1 MKKLMK
7 KLIAMAAVL
16 VMIVTLLPAMGA
28 KAGSVPTGSITIEKT
43 TQDATNPLEG
53 AGFTVYKMLTFHN
66 QNVFEGWGND
76 AQWLVGQ
83 VNLASQFPGIT
94 VTQDMNV
101 NDLDMSQFTTEI
113 AKTVEENPDQY
124 KAYQVGPE
132 KFTQIQQ
139 GSKKATTKF
148 DGLQYGIYLVVET
161 TVPESDGVHTY
172 TKCEP
177 FFVSIP
183 MTETTEDEDGNVV
196 STTWEKDIVVT
207 PKNAETGGDKTIVGT
222 TAEEKN
228 ADAAIGDEV
237 QYEIT
242 ATVPANGTEFA
253 IVDKIH
259 GLDYITDEEAYP
271 LTVTIGDTTL
281 AKDTDYTI
289 DTMTT
294 DGQMTIT
301 FTDTFLQNKA
311 YFGKTVSIKY
321 YARVTEEAY
330 IGTGNTN
337 SAEIDYG
344 NDSNVTINNKPAVYT
359 YGLQL
364 EKYDADNSSTK
375 LENVQFELRKKY
387 VGESSNPDIKE
398 GELVE
403 GEQFGDNGENTNDG
417 IYVTDKNGLLNIKGL
432 AAGTYYLKE
441 IKTQDGYTL
450 LANPIKIEILNNG
463 EEETVGDDKIVA
475 SVEKPIIKINDEVTT
490 DKFNQDANNIY
501 FKFEVSNQ
509 KGFSLPETGGMGTY
523 LFTIGGIVI
532 MAGAAFALIAMKK
545 RA

>member
-1 MKKLMK
+1 MKKMMK
-7 KLIAMAAVL
+7 KLIAMAAAL
-16 VMIVTLLPAMGA
+16 VMIVTLLPAVGA
-28 KAGSVPTGSITIEKT
+28 KAGMVPTGSITIEKT

-53 AGFTVYKMLTFHN
+53 AGFTVYNMLTFFRR
-66 QNVFEGWGND
+66 NVADTGND
-76 AQWLVGQ
+76 MQWTVDNVG
-83 VNLASQFPGIT
+83 LANEFVEINATKG
-94 VTQDMNV
+94 MNV

-124 KAYQVGPE
+124 QQYQEGTE
-132 KFTQIQQ
+132 QFTQIQE
-139 GSKKATTKF
+139 GSNKATAKF
-148 DGLQYGIYLVVET
+148 DYLEYGIYLVVET

-183 MTETTEDEDGNVV
+183 MTETEKDEDGNIV
-196 STTWEKDIVVT
+196 SSTWIDDIVVT
-207 PKNAETGGDKTIVGT
+207 PKNTETGGDKTIIGIT
-222 TAEEKN
+222 PGEEN

-253 IVDKIH
+253 VVDKIH
-259 GLDYITDEEAYP
+259 GLDYITDEEEFP

-281 AKDTDYTI
+281 VKDADYRI
-289 DTMTT
+289 DTTTT

-301 FTDTFLQNKA
+301 FTDAFLQNKA

-330 IGTGNTN
+330 IGTGNIN

-344 NDSNVTINNKPAVYT
+344 NDSNVIINNKPAVYT
-359 YGLQL
+359 YGLQM
-364 EKYDADNSSTK
+364 EKYDADNPSTK
-375 LENVQFELRKKY
+375 LENVQFELRKASTT
-387 VGESSNPDIKE
+387 GPNGDIKD
-398 GELVE
+398 GELVK
-403 GEQFGDNGENTNDG
+403 GSQFGDNGNNINDG
-417 IYVTDKNGLLNIKGL
+417 IYVTGKNGLLNIKGL
-432 AAGTYYLKE
+432 AAGTYFLKE
-441 IKTQDGYTL
+441 IKTQDEYTL

-463 EEETVGDDKIVA
+463 EEETVGEETLIA
-475 SVEKPIIKINDEVTT
+475 SVENPIVKVNGEVTT
-490 DKFNQDANNIY
+490 GKYQQDEKNIY
-501 FKFEVSNQ
+501 FKFEVTNQ

>member
-7 KLIAMAAVL
+7 KLIAMAAAL
-16 VMIVTLLPAMGA
+16 VMIITLLPAVGA
-28 KAGSVPTGSITIEKT
+28 KAGMVPTGSITIEKT

-53 AGFTVYKMLTFHN
+53 AGFSVYRMLTF
-66 QNVFEGWGND
+66 FERNTNND
-76 AQWLVGQ
+76 GRNNMQWTVDQVG
-83 VNLASQFPGIT
+83 LASQFSEIT
-94 VTQDMNV
+94 VTQGMNV

-113 AKTVEENPDQY
+113 AKTVEENPS
-124 KAYQVGPE
+124 KYQRYQEGPE
-132 KFTQIQQ
+132 QITKIQD
-139 GSKKATTKF
+139 GSNKATAQF

-253 IVDKIH
+253 VIDKIH

-281 AKDTDYTI
+281 VKDTDYTI
-289 DTMTT
+289 DTTT
-294 DGQMTIT
+294 TKGQMTIT
-301 FTDTFLQNKA
+301 FTNTFLQNKA

-330 IGTGNTN
+330 IGTGNIN

-344 NDSNVTINNKPAVYT
+344 NDSNVSINNKPGVYT

-364 EKYDADNSSTK
+364 EKCDADDSSTK
-375 LENVQFELRKKY
+375 LEGVQFELRKKY
-387 VGESSNPDIKE
+387 VGGSVDTDIKE
-398 GELVE
+398 GEPVK
-403 GEQFGDNGENTNDG
+403 GEQFGDNGKNTNDG
-417 IYVTDKNGLLNIKGL
+417 IYVTGKGGLLNIKGL

-475 SVEKPIIKINDEVTT
+475 SVENPIIKINDEVTT
-490 DKFNQDANNIY
+490 DKFTQDKNNVY

-509 KGFSLPETGGMGTY
+509 KGFTLPSTGGMGTY

>member
-7 KLIAMAAVL
+7 KLIAMAAAL
-16 VMIVTLLPAMGA
+16 VMIITLLPAVGA
-28 KAGSVPTGSITIEKT
+28 KAGMVPTGSITIEKT

-53 AGFTVYKMLTFHN
+53 AGFTVYNMLTFFRR
-66 QNVFEGWGND
+66 NVADTGND
-76 AQWLVGQ
+76 MQWTVDNVG
-83 VNLASQFPGIT
+83 LANEFVEINATKG
-94 VTQDMNV
+94 MNV

-113 AKTVEENPDQY
+113 AKTVEENPS
-124 KAYQVGPE
+124 KYQRYQEGPE
-132 KFTQIQQ
+132 QITKIQD
-139 GSKKATTKF
+139 GSNKATAQF

-253 IVDKIH
+253 VIDKIH

-281 AKDTDYTI
+281 VKDTDYTI
-289 DTMTT
+289 DTTT
-294 DGQMTIT
+294 TKGQMTIT
-301 FTDTFLQNKA
+301 FTNTFLQNKA

-344 NDSNVTINNKPAVYT
+344 NDSNVIINNKPAVYT

-387 VGESSNPDIKE
+387 TGESINPDIKE
-398 GELVE
+398 GELVT
-403 GEQFGDNGENTNDG
+403 GGQFGDNGENDNDG
-417 IYVTDKNGLLNIKGL
+417 IYVTGKDGLLNIKGL

-501 FKFEVSNQ
+501 FRFEVENQ

>member
-253 IVDKIH
+253 VVDKIH

-281 AKDTDYTI
+281 VKDTDYTI
-289 DTMTT
+289 DTTT
-294 DGQMTIT
+294 TKGQMTIT
-301 FTDTFLQNKA
+301 FTNTFLQNKT

-330 IGTGNTN
+330 IGTGNIN

-344 NDSNVTINNKPAVYT
+344 NDSNVIINNKPGVYT

-364 EKYDADNSSTK
+364 EKCDADDSSTK
-375 LENVQFELRKKY
+375 LEGVQFELRKKY
-387 VGESSNPDIKE
+387 VGESINPDIKE
-398 GELVE
+398 GDLVTGAE
-403 GEQFGDNGENTNDG
+403 FGDNGKDTNDG
-417 IYVTDKNGLLNIKGL
+417 IYVTGENGLLNIKGL
-432 AAGTYYLKE
+432 AAGTYFLKE
-441 IKTQDGYTL
+441 IQTQDGYTL

-501 FKFEVSNQ
+501 FKFEVENQ

>member
-501 FKFEVSNQ
+501 FKFEVENQ

>member
-7 KLIAMAAVL
+7 KLIAMATAL
-16 VMIVTLLPAMGA
+16 VMIVTLLPAVGV

-53 AGFTVYKMLTFHN
+53 AGFSVYCMLTF
-66 QNVFEGWGND
+66 FERNTNND
-76 AQWLVGQ
+76 GRNNMQWTVDQVG
-83 VNLASQFPGIT
+83 LASQFSEIT
-94 VTQDMNV
+94 VTQGMNV

-113 AKTVEENPDQY
+113 AKTVEGNPTQY
-124 KAYQVGPE
+124 QKYQLGHE
-132 KFTQIQQ
+132 QLTQIQD
-139 GSKKATTKF
+139 GSNKATTTF
-148 DGLQYGIYLVVET
+148 NVPYGIYLVVET
-161 TVPESDGVHTY
+161 TVPDSDGVHTY
-172 TKCEP
+172 TQCEP

-183 MTETTEDEDGNVV
+183 MTETEEDENGDVV
-196 STTWEKDIVVT
+196 SSTWIDDIVVT
-207 PKNAETGGDKTIVGT
+207 PKNTESGGDKTIVGT

-253 IVDKIH
+253 VVDKIH
-259 GLDYITDEEAYP
+259 GLDYITDEKAYP

-281 AKDTDYTI
+281 VKDIDYTI
-289 DTMTT
+289 DTTT
-294 DGQMTIT
+294 TKGQMTIT
-301 FTDTFLQNKA
+301 FTNTFLQNKA

-330 IGTGNTN
+330 IGTGNIN

-344 NDSNVTINNKPAVYT
+344 NDSNVIINNKPGVYT

-364 EKYDADNSSTK
+364 EKCDADDSSTK
-375 LENVQFELRKKY
+375 LEGVQFELRKKY
-387 VGESSNPDIKE
+387 VGESINPDIKE
-398 GELVE
+398 GDPVTGAE
-403 GEQFGDNGENTNDG
+403 FGDNGKDTNDG
-417 IYVTDKNGLLNIKGL
+417 IYVTGENGLLNIKGL
-432 AAGTYYLKE
+432 AAGTYFLKE
-441 IKTQDGYTL
+441 IQTQDGYTL
-450 LANPIKIEILNNG
+450 LANPIEIEILNNG
-463 EEETVGDDKIVA
+463 EKEIVGDETLTA
-475 SVEKPIIKINDEVTT
+475 SVANPIVKINGVVTT
-490 DKFNQDANNIY
+490 DKYQKDSNNIY

-509 KGFSLPETGGMGTY
+509 KGFSLPSTGGMGTY